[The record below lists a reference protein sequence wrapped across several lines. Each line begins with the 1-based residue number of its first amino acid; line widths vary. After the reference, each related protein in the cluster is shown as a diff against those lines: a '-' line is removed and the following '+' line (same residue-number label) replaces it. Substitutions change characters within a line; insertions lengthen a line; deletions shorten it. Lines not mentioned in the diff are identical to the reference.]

1 MGMDLNAILWTLIV
15 GIPILLWFTY
25 WTGILALIFEAW
37 RLVKPQIIRSR
48 QTTIPE
54 YIMDDQWRYL
64 KRYDKETRKLLEAE
78 LEGHE
83 DTEESESQ
91 GYESSAEIDLE
102 DAGDNQ
108 ASLSLLICFEHF
120 LYQ

>member
-1 MGMDLNAILWTLIV
+1 MIV

-37 RLVKPQIIRSR
+37 RLVKPQIIKSR

-54 YIMDDQWRYL
+54 YIIDDQWRYM

-78 LEGHE
+78 LRGHE

-102 DAGDNQ
+102 DAEDN
-108 ASLSLLICFEHF
+108 
-120 LYQ
+120 